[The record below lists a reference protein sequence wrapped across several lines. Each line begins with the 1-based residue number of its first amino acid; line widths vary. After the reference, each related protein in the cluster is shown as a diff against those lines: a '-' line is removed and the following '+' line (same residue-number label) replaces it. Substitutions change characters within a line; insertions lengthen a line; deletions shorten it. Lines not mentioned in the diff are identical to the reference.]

1 MQKTLMLMVCRIVFL
16 ITVAFGLVPI
26 SGFAQDYPSGE
37 SGDQPSYPGI
47 PPTQGKLEGTLGSYN
62 LRAYGTVLLNIS
74 ALRTRPSN
82 CGSFHRE
89 QSKVGE

>member
-1 MQKTLMLMVCRIVFL
+1 MKSSWISIAITAA

-74 ALRTRPSN
+74 ALRTRQATADHSI
-82 CGSFHRE
+82 G
-89 QSKVGE
+89 SKVK